1 MGVSE
6 GIGWDIEGDDEKGQG
21 VLRKEKAT
29 DCLRKG
35 NEKEALG
42 EEGYKMESRE

>member
-1 MGVSE
+1 VGVSE

-29 DCLRKG
+29 DCLRLLGRKG
-35 NEKEALG
+35 TRWSQGNKG
-42 EEGYKMESRE
+42 RRG